1 MLKSFLY
8 FLRNLRY
15 RKIFYILHKYCTGN
29 VIDIGGWDFC
39 LTAHKI
45 KIPFDHW
52 TVIENDPSHF
62 PKIDISN
69 ISIKQM
75 DGCNLF
81 YGDNEF
87 DTSICIQVAEHVFT
101 PQKLFEENVRVLK
114 KGGFG
119 IFMVPQTSNLHG
131 TPFHFQNFTKFWCR
145 EICRKNNVELIEH
158 YALGGTW
165 STIASRLLYTP
176 FQMLNVSTFTYP
188 EVKRNFFFYLL
199 TPIALLF
206 ILIAFP
212 ITLFLSLGD
221 LEEEANN
228 HIFVFRK

>member
-114 KGGFG
+114 RVVLEYLWFLKQVIYMGLHFIFKTLLNFG
-119 IFMVPQTSNLHG
+119 AE
-131 TPFHFQNFTKFWCR
+131 R
-145 EICRKNNVELIEH
+145 
-158 YALGGTW
+158 
-165 STIASRLLYTP
+165 
-176 FQMLNVSTFTYP
+176 
-188 EVKRNFFFYLL
+188 
-199 TPIALLF
+199 
-206 ILIAFP
+206 
-212 ITLFLSLGD
+212 
-221 LEEEANN
+221 
-228 HIFVFRK
+228 FVGKIM